1 MKDLFIKDQQRK
13 LTDGQINRR
22 QFMVSVLATGIAA
35 STALSL
41 ASEAEAATPK
51 KGGTF
56 RYGVGHGSTTDT
68 LDSGTSENHFTLV
81 NTYNIANHLTHIDSD
96 GKLKGDLAESYESSD
111 GKKWVFKLRKGI
123 EFHNGKTMTSDD
135 VVATF
140 EHHGGENSKSAAKG
154 LLTGVSWK

>member
-1 MKDLFIKDQQRK
+1 MKDIYIKNQQRK
-13 LTDGQINRR
+13 LTAGQINRR
-22 QFMVSVLATGIAA
+22 QFMVSVLATGIAT
-35 STALSL
+35 STAISL

-123 EFHNGKTMTSDD
+123 EFHNGKTLTSVDLTRSQL
-135 VVATF
+135 A
-140 EHHGGENSKSAAKG
+140 
-154 LLTGVSWK
+154 LLVFNVNVLHA

>member
-1 MKDLFIKDQQRK
+1 MRDIYIKDQQRK
-13 LTDGQINRR
+13 LTAGQINRR

-41 ASEAEAATPK
+41 ASEAEASTPK

-81 NTYNIANHLTHIDSD
+81 NTYNIANVNIRPEPNVSN
-96 GKLKGDLAESYESSD
+96 K
-111 GKKWVFKLRKGI
+111 
-123 EFHNGKTMTSDD
+123 DD
-135 VVATF
+135 FDTPMD
-140 EHHGGENSKSAAKG
+140 HMSKEAREEMR
-154 LLTGVSWK
+154 

>member
-51 KGGTF
+51 KVEHF
-56 RYGVGHGSTTDT
+56 AMVLDT
-68 LDSGTSENHFTLV
+68 VRPLIH
-81 NTYNIANHLTHIDSD
+81 
-96 GKLKGDLAESYESSD
+96 
-111 GKKWVFKLRKGI
+111 
-123 EFHNGKTMTSDD
+123 
-135 VVATF
+135 
-140 EHHGGENSKSAAKG
+140 
-154 LLTGVSWK
+154 

>member
-1 MKDLFIKDQQRK
+1 MKDIYIKDQQRK
-13 LTDGQINRR
+13 LTAGQINRR

-35 STALSL
+35 STAISL

-56 RYGVGHGSTTDT
+56 RYWCWSWFNHRHIR
-68 LDSGTSENHFTLV
+68 LGTSENHFTLV

-111 GKKWVFKLRKGI
+111 GKKWVFKLRKGTN
-123 EFHNGKTMTSDD
+123 FTM
-135 VVATF
+135 VR
-140 EHHGGENSKSAAKG
+140 H
-154 LLTGVSWK
+154 